1 MIRTIL
7 FLCLMFTAFIVKA
20 QDNTDYKEETIEFI
34 KLTGSGNA
42 LDIAITQLGAT
53 VPEASK
59 DAYLKEA
66 NATLE
71 GLYDKLAELYMNE
84 FTEAEIEELTAFYHS
99 DLGKKLAQKQLGLSQ
114 KAMMLSQTW
123 GMEVQGIAQKY
134 N

>member
-42 LDIAITQLGAT
+42 LDTAIAQLGVT

-59 DAYLKEA
+59 EVYLKEA

-71 GLYDKLAELYMNE
+71 DLYDKLAEIYMNE
-84 FTEAEIEELTAFYHS
+84 FTEAEIKELSAFYHS
-99 DLGKKLAQKQLGLSQ
+99 DLGKKLAEKQLGLSQ
-114 KAMMLSQTW
+114 KAMMLSQNW
-123 GMEVQGIAQKY
+123 GMEVQSIAQKY

>member
-42 LDIAITQLGAT
+42 LDTAIAQLGVT

-59 DAYLKEA
+59 EAYLKEA

-71 GLYDKLAELYMNE
+71 DLYDKLAEIYMNE
-84 FTEAEIEELTAFYHS
+84 FTEAEIKELTAFYHS
-99 DLGKKLAQKQLGLSQ
+99 DLGKKLAEKQLGLSQ

-123 GMEVQGIAQKY
+123 GMEVQSIAQKY